1 MSCFTGPGSIAL
13 KRWLAATKSRRRLWL
28 VVAGCLLPAF
38 ADAADPVLT
47 WNALLLDAIRAENS
61 PPTLASRN
69 LAILH
74 TAIYDAV
81 NSVERTHQPY
91 RFLLPPDGE
100 ASAEA
105 AAVGAGHSVLVVLH
119 ASVRAQFDAAY
130 GEFLASTPPTAA
142 WTNGLQL
149 GRLIGSLT
157 VDGRSADGAST
168 QIPYIPNDA
177 PGQWRRTPPF
187 FRPPLDP
194 HWRFV
199 EPFCLADLEPF
210 VPPGP
215 PPLESPAYTE
225 EFNQVKSLGGVMSAT
240 RTPEQSTIAV
250 FWSDFSYTVTPPG
263 HWQEIAATIARDRGH
278 TLAEN
283 ARLFALLS
291 LAQADAAIVTWEA
304 KYRCHF
310 WRPVTAIQR
319 ADEDGNPATEPD
331 NVWESFLVAPSF
343 PEYTSGHSTF
353 STASATVIAGFC
365 GTDAIPFTT
374 GSDALPGVTRRFDSL
389 SACAEE
395 IGMSRIFGGIHFL
408 SGNRDGKI
416 CGARIGRQVFE
427 NFLLPHNRLPALSVK
442 RAGPGMIELCLHGRI
457 GTTCVLEASSDFLT
471 WQPVSTNAAVIGG
484 VVVTNEVT
492 GDVSAR
498 FFRLRERK
506 A

>member
-1 MSCFTGPGSIAL
+1 MAAIRRLARQWMTAAIGLPTA
-13 KRWLAATKSRRRLWL
+13 LAAA
-28 VVAGCLLPAF
+28 AG
-38 ADAADPVLT
+38 DPVLS
-47 WNALLLDAIRAENS
+47 WNALLLDAIRAETT

-105 AAVGAGHSVLVVLH
+105 AAVGAAHSVLVILH
-119 ASVRAQFDAAY
+119 GSVRAHFDAAY
-130 GEFLASTPPTAA
+130 EQFVASTAHSA
-142 WTNGLQL
+142 GLTNGLQL

-157 VDGRSADGAST
+157 VSSRSADGAST

-199 EPFCLADLEPF
+199 EPFCLAELEPF

-225 EFNQVKSLGGVMSAT
+225 KFNQVKSLGGVMSAT

-263 HWQEIAATIARDRGH
+263 HWQEIAATIARVRGH

-304 KYRCHF
+304 KFRYHF
-310 WRPVTAIQR
+310 WRPVTAIHR
-319 ADEDGNPATEPD
+319 ADEDGNPSTEKD
-331 NVWESFLVAPSF
+331 VAWEAFLLTPSF
-343 PEYTSGHSTF
+343 PEYTSGHSAF
-353 STASATVIAGFC
+353 STASATVLAPFF
-365 GTDAIPFTT
+365 GTDAIAFTV

-389 SACAEE
+389 SACADE

-408 SGNRDGKI
+408 SANLDGKI
-416 CGARIGRQVFE
+416 CGAKIGRQVFE
-427 NFLLPHNRLPALSVK
+427 NFLLPHDRLPALSVE
-442 RAGPGMIELCLHGRI
+442 RAGQGVIELRLHGRI
-457 GTTCVLEASSDFLT
+457 GTTSVLEASSDFLT
-471 WQPVSTNAAVIGG
+471 WQPVSTNVAVIGG

-498 FFRLRERK
+498 FFRLRER
-506 A
+506 